1 MHTICVQV
9 CSAASN
15 LCNPMDYTPPE
26 SSVHGILLAKNT
38 GVGCHFLDSSALGM
52 IQGIFPT
59 QGLNPHMSPALS
71 GRFFT
76 TAPPGKP
83 IRVCVCVYN

>member
-1 MHTICVQV
+1 MC
-9 CSAASN
+9 ASV
-15 LCNPMDYTPPE
+15 LSCIQSCNPMDYSPPE
-26 SSVHGILLAKNT
+26 SSVRGIFLAKNT
-38 GVGCHFLDSSALGM
+38 GVGCHPLDASTPGM

-83 IRVCVCVYN
+83 IHVCVHV